1 MGEVK
6 KNASQL
12 REVHHLLTQGK
23 STEAQIVLAQLPEET
38 RVLRDELNYLQ
49 AWYAVVEEHWEDVAQ
64 QVRDFPVFLDKEER
78 ESLLTEGSLRRR
90 RPFFLLILSEMARTA
105 GYPEEASEH
114 IRHALAFLDERR
126 MNIPEVRLLAHC
138 NLGRLALEMNQTA
151 QTLLQY
157 ETAQRLCG
165 EEQPDHPL
173 RAVILTGLCETYT
186 RLEQFEQALAT
197 GKQALHLLQSG
208 ALSGCQEHL
217 LLMLSRVCLALED
230 YASALSYAQDAR
242 RTASL
247 TNDHARQAQTLLLLA
262 EIQQKQCQA
271 QDARASCE
279 EALALL
285 SATPHLPLN
294 GTVFVLLG
302 KIAESEWRH
311 HLEQDALAT
320 EAQARYEQAQS
331 FFASLHDTAS
341 LARVSKQLAQLLESR
356 GQPEQALAHWKK
368 AFTLSEQ
375 RG

>member
-23 STEAQIVLAQLPEET
+23 GAEAQAVLALLPGET
-38 RVLRDELNYLQ
+38 SVLRDELNYLQ

-64 QVRDFPVFLDKEER
+64 QVRDFPVFLDKEDR

-90 RPFFLLILSEMARTA
+90 RPFFLLILGEMARAA
-105 GYPEEASEH
+105 GYPEEAIEH
-114 IRHALAFLDERR
+114 IQHALALLSERR

-138 NLGRLALEMNQTA
+138 SLGRLSLEMNQTA
-151 QTLLQY
+151 QALLQY

-173 RAVILTGLCETYT
+173 RAMILSGLCETYT
-186 RLEQFEQALAT
+186 RLGQFEQALT
-197 GKQALHLLQSG
+197 SGKQALHLLQSG
-208 ALSGCQEHL
+208 AHAGCQEQL
-217 LLMLSRVCLALED
+217 LLMLSRICLALED

-242 RTASL
+242 HTANL
-247 TNDHARQAQTLLLLA
+247 TSDHARQAQTLLLLA

-271 QDARASCE
+271 QNARASCE

-285 SATPHLPLN
+285 SATPHLLLN
-294 GTVFVLLG
+294 GTALVLLG
-302 KIAESEWRH
+302 KIAESEWH
-311 HLEQDALAT
+311 HHPEQEALAT
-320 EAQARYEQAQS
+320 EAQTRYEQAQTL
-331 FFASLHDTAS
+331 FASLHDTAS
-341 LARVSKQLAQLLESR
+341 LARVSRQLAQLLESR